1 MSSPFDSFSFES
13 RQKHCRLML
22 HARPLPDPGANE
34 VGFLSATRAS
44 HCFHGGCPV
53 DAEAT
58 PGDARNSD
66 SEDFGVLQNDLLA
79 KTSGEEK

>member
-1 MSSPFDSFSFES
+1 
-13 RQKHCRLML
+13 ML

-66 SEDFGVLQNDLLA
+66 SKDFGVLQNDLLVYHR
-79 KTSGEEK
+79 KDVGGRKIIMI